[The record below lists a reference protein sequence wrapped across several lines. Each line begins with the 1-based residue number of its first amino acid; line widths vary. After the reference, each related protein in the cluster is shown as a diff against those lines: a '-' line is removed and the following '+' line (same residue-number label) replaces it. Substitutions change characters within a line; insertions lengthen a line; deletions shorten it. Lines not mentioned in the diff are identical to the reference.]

1 LRADDVAETILTHWR
16 ASVPRPCRAATL
28 QEDSRYTVLEPLAD
42 VREQML
48 HDHAREL
55 ERKAEEEH
63 VKRMSVNPNA
73 TIPASLAAPS
83 EGP

>member
-1 LRADDVAETILTHWR
+1 VTRLRRMT
-16 ASVPRPCRAATL
+16 TL
-28 QEDSRYTVLEPLAD
+28 QEDSRYMNLEPLAD

-48 HDHAREL
+48 LDHAREL

-63 VKRMSVNPNA
+63 IKRMSVNPNA
-73 TIPASLAAPS
+73 TIPASLATPS